1 MDIRLAVSN
10 DFSRV
15 REIYAAARAY
25 MKENGNPEQWGD
37 SDPEDEL
44 IRGDIEA
51 ENLYLCVEGTEIL
64 GVFFYAEGA
73 DPTYQRIYNGR
84 WLNEESYG
92 VIHRIA
98 VAARQRGVASFCF
111 DYALTRCKNLKID
124 THRDNLP
131 MQRSLEKNGFV
142 YCGIIH
148 LENGDRRVA
157 YQKSI
162 S

>member
-37 SDPEDEL
+37 SYPEDKL

-51 ENLYLCVEGTEIL
+51 ENLYLCVDGTEIL

-148 LENGDRRVA
+148 LENGDERIA
-157 YQKSI
+157 YQKST
-162 S
+162 

>member
-37 SDPEDEL
+37 SYPEDEL

-142 YCGIIH
+142 RCGIIH
-148 LENGDRRVA
+148 LENGDERIA
-157 YQKSI
+157 YQKST
-162 S
+162 

>member
-1 MDIRLAVSN
+1 M
-10 DFSRV
+10 
-15 REIYAAARAY
+15 
-25 MKENGNPEQWGD
+25 
-37 SDPEDEL
+37 

-51 ENLYLCVEGTEIL
+51 ENLYLCVDGTEIL

-148 LENGDRRVA
+148 LENGDRRIA
-157 YQKSI
+157 YQKST
-162 S
+162 

>member
-10 DFSRV
+10 DFSCV

-37 SDPEDEL
+37 SYPEDEL